1 MGGRDQQ
8 YIIHNMMPRSGNPK
22 KGGTGHLTRTDSKTY
37 CLDTG
42 NTNAVEIKAIMLGR
56 SKNWGNPEKEDGKSY
71 TLCKEQSHGIKF
83 NHKIRRL
90 TPTECERLQT
100 VKDGYTNYVS
110 DSQRYKMLG
119 NGWTVDVIA
128 HIFNYLKQ

>member
-1 MGGRDQQ
+1 MARAIEDKYGVPM
-8 YIIHNMMPRSGNPK
+8 I
-22 KGGTGHLTRTDSKTY
+22 
-37 CLDTG
+37 
-42 NTNAVEIKAIMLGR
+42 NT
-56 SKNWGNPEKEDGKSY
+56 P
-71 TLCKEQSHGIKF
+71 
-83 NHKIRRL
+83 KIRRL

-100 VKDGYTNYVS
+100 VKDGYTNHVS